1 MAEDQKNTQWEY
13 LVGGPG
19 KIEGLEVESN
29 NPESIQSHKDQEII
43 ENARKVFA
51 NKTLYFS
58 RRQCG
63 IHLEKL
69 IDGYDERITRETTIR
84 VRYHVTRR
92 EFLAFRDLYLLALRT
107 VRPDPSVWLAE
118 DFEKMVEFLSKVI
131 KINLLG

>member
-1 MAEDQKNTQWEY
+1 MAEDQKITQGEY
-13 LVGGPG
+13 IVDGQGR
-19 KIEGLEVESN
+19 KIEGLEIESKH
-29 NPESIQSHKDQEII
+29 PESSFIQSHEDQEII

-51 NKTLYFS
+51 NKILHFS

-69 IDGYDERITRETTIR
+69 IDGYDERITRETEIR

-107 VRPDPSVWLAE
+107 VRPDPLLVIASE
-118 DFEKMVEFLSKVI
+118 TLS
-131 KINLLG
+131 NGSS

>member
-1 MAEDQKNTQWEY
+1 MADQGYYVDAQGRWI
-13 LVGGPG
+13 PG
-19 KIEGLEVESN
+19 QEVESKH
-29 NPESIQSHKDQEII
+29 PESSIQSHKDQEII

-51 NKTLYFS
+51 NKILHFS

-69 IDGYDERITRETTIR
+69 IDGYDERITRETDRYLR

-107 VRPDPSVWLAE
+107 VRPNPSMWLAE
-118 DFEKMVEFLSKVI
+118 DFEKMVTFLGEAI
-131 KINLLG
+131 RINLLG